1 MLTRKRTTRK
11 HEQAV
16 LAAVAG
22 SILSVAGAAGEDRL
36 EPLPSRLSATGLL
49 VAGSTSDVSA
59 DVLSFSPQYP
69 LWSDGATK
77 RRWIYLPPGTYVD
90 ATDPDA
96 WRFPPGTRLWKEF
109 SQGRRVE
116 TRMIEL
122 TADGSWR
129 FATYVW
135 NDEGTDAVLAP
146 EAGIASLPVPA
157 APAGRYAIPSET
169 DCRACHEGAPVP
181 VLGFSALQLS
191 PKRDPLAVH
200 GEAPADGDQDLA
212 TLTAS
217 GRLRHLPAVLLEKPP
232 QIEARSATERAALGY
247 LHGNCGHCH
256 AAPSD
261 SDAAV
266 PVPVQL
272 SHSAAEPSSTANV
285 LASLV
290 GARSRFQPHRTAAP
304 MPVLAPGNADASI
317 LVARLRSRDPRVQMP
332 PLGTVVPDTAALALI
347 ARWIDA
353 ELGERHAALTKEQG
367 ALPTKEQPAL
377 TKEEESR
384 R

>member
-1 MLTRKRTTRK
+1 MLMRKRAFRK
-11 HEQAV
+11 HENTV
-16 LAAVAG
+16 LAAIAG
-22 SILSVAGAAGEDRL
+22 SILSAAGAAGEDRI
-36 EPLPSRLSATGLL
+36 EPLPSTLSATGLF
-49 VAGSTSDVSA
+49 VAGSTSDVRA

-77 RRWIYLPPGTYVD
+77 KRWIYLPPGAYVD

-116 TRMIEL
+116 TRMVEL
-122 TADGSWR
+122 APDGSWR

-135 NDEGTDAVLAP
+135 NDEGTDAMLAP
-146 EAGIASLPVPA
+146 EEGIAALPVPA

-169 DCRACHEGAPVP
+169 DCRACHDGAPVP

-217 GRLRHLPAVLLEKPP
+217 GWLRHLPAALLEEPP
-232 QIEARSATERAALGY
+232 QIDARSATERAALGY

-272 SHSAAEPSSTANV
+272 AYSVADPSSTAKV
-285 LASLV
+285 LTSLV
-290 GARSRFQPHRTAAP
+290 GARSRFQPHRTASP

-332 PLGTVVPDTAALALI
+332 PLGTAVADAAALALI

-353 ELGERHAALTKEQG
+353 ELGGKHV
-367 ALPTKEQPAL
+367 AL